1 MVSEKLKVTNSQGFH
16 MRPATLF
23 VNEMAKFSSDVTILF
38 NGNKVNAKS
47 LMNLIAA
54 CIKFGTELTVKC
66 DGPDEQEALDKAVG
80 PASGP
85 VSDPPALG
93 LPPRRLGLEEAVR
106 SRGEFLPAEKAV
118 GRVARGYLWAY
129 PPGIP
134 LAVPG
139 EELTADLAET
149 DPAFPAFLEECLEN
163 FTCHEYGHLSSMDQ
177 VENFLSRDLRK
188 ENTWMQGNYPS
199 ENWGEV
205 HLEIFYDQGLF
216 HRLEKAPRD
225 LALAQQKKE
234 REAAQ

>member
-1 MVSEKLKVTNSQGFH
+1 MNLSVENLSFGYGARTVLHEVSFTAQTGELLAILGPNGVGKT
-16 MRPATLF
+16 TLF
-23 VNEMAKFSSDVTILF
+23 K
-38 NGNKVNAKS
+38 
-47 LMNLIAA
+47 
-54 CIKFGTELTVKC
+54 CI
-66 DGPDEQEALDKAVG
+66 
-80 PASGP
+80 
-85 VSDPPALG
+85 LG
-93 LPPRRLGLEEAVR
+93 LTRRYTGTIRADDGDLAALSPRERAH
-106 SRGEFLPAEKAV
+106 
-118 GRVARGYLWAY
+118 RVAAIPQAHPLSFRYRVFDMVLMGTSHTLS
-129 PPGIP
+129 P

>member
-1 MVSEKLKVTNSQGFH
+1 MRIERLSIGEDYDAMKLY
-16 MRPATLF
+16 RPAGLRT
-23 VNEMAKFSSDVTILF
+23 ADPKR
-38 NGNKVNAKS
+38 
-47 LMNLIAA
+47 
-54 CIKFGTELTVKC
+54 
-66 DGPDEQEALDKAVG
+66 PDWTRDHGYAQT
-80 PASGP
+80 S
-85 VSDPPALG
+85 
-93 LPPRRLGLEEAVR
+93 
-106 SRGEFLPAEKAV
+106 EFPFPDL
-118 GRVARGYLWAY
+118 YLHES
-129 PPGIP
+129 
-134 LAVPG
+134 V
-139 EELTADLAET
+139 ADLAET

-205 HLEIFYDQGLF
+205 HLEICYDQGLF

>member
-1 MVSEKLKVTNSQGFH
+1 MVLDPYE
-16 MRPATLF
+16 
-23 VNEMAKFSSDVTILF
+23 
-38 NGNKVNAKS
+38 
-47 LMNLIAA
+47 
-54 CIKFGTELTVKC
+54 
-66 DGPDEQEALDKAVG
+66 DGK
-80 PASGP
+80 
-85 VSDPPALG
+85 
-93 LPPRRLGLEEAVR
+93 
-106 SRGEFLPAEKAV
+106 
-118 GRVARGYLWAY
+118 
-129 PPGIP
+129 
-134 LAVPG
+134 VPG
-139 EELTADLAET
+139 CGPLRLEADAVLCSHSHRDHGYAQTSEFPFPDLYLHESVADLAET